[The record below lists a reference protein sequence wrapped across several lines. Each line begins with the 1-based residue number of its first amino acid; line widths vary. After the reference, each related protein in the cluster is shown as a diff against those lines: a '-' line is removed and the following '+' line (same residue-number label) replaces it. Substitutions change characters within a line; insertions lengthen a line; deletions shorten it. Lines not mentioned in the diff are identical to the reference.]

1 MLETRARAGTAPTY
15 PGWVVAC
22 VLAETLGMTAA
33 AAAATAGQALGT
45 AAALSLVVAG
55 GLVEGL
61 ALGWFQS
68 RVLKAS
74 ASRLRRNRYV
84 AATVLVAGLGWAT
97 ASTPAAL
104 STGADDQ
111 QPGMLVVALAAAALG
126 LVAGIAIGAAQAIAL
141 RGAVSHPRRWVSAN
155 AAAWPPA
162 MVAIFVGAT
171 IPSSG
176 WSAWAV
182 VLLGAATGA
191 VAGGVLGVVSGWFL
205 PSLDGASGFDRVVL
219 ALLASHRRPGLQ
231 RALIGLEV
239 RGRVTGRWHRLPVQ
253 YAVAPGGL
261 AVVPGDAGRKR
272 WWRNVDPTP
281 TPVLVLREGV
291 WAPASARLLSPE
303 DPEYRTVG
311 AAYQERWPRSVMPTD
326 QPLVLVTLGGA
337 GSLR

>member
-1 MLETRARAGTAPTY
+1 MLETRPRAGTAPTY
-15 PGWVVAC
+15 PGWIGAC

-33 AAAATAGQALGT
+33 AAAATAGQALGV

-74 ASRLRRNRYV
+74 APGLRRNRYV
-84 AATVLVAGLGWAT
+84 AATVLVAGLGWAA
-97 ASTPAAL
+97 ASAPAAL
-104 STGADDQ
+104 SSGGDDQ
-111 QPGMLVVALAAAALG
+111 QPGMLVVALSAAGLG
-126 LVAGIAIGAAQAIAL
+126 LLAGIALGAVQAVAL
-141 RGAVSHPRRWVSAN
+141 RGAVSHPWRWVSVN
-155 AAAWPPA
+155 AAGWPPA

-171 IPSSG
+171 IPSSD
-176 WSAWAV
+176 WSTWSV
-182 VLLGAATGA
+182 VLLGAVSGA
-191 VAGGVLGVVSGWFL
+191 VAGGLLGVVSRWFL
-205 PSLDGASGFDRVVL
+205 PSLNGASGFDRVVL
-219 ALLASHRRPGLQ
+219 ALLASHPRPGLQ

-261 AVVPGDAGRKR
+261 GVVPGEPGRKR
-272 WWRNVDPTP
+272 WWRNIDPSP

-303 DPEYRTVG
+303 DPEYRAVG
-311 AAYQERWPRSVMPTD
+311 EAYRARWPRSVLPSD
-326 QPLVLVTLGGA
+326 QPLVLVKLGGA
-337 GSLR
+337 GSPR